1 VVTLPSTL
9 EIVAAGFGILS
20 VFLGTRQIIWSWPT
34 ALVNVSL
41 YAWYFFDQRLY
52 ALMALQG
59 FFASVSIY
67 GWYEWLRG
75 GAGHTALRVSH
86 TPRPLAVGLA
96 AFAASGSVLLVFLLD
111 RYTEDPSPG
120 IDGTLAIVSLGA
132 QWMMARKYLEN
143 WLVWIGVNCVSV
155 PFFFLR
161 ADYATTVQYAV
172 FLGLAI
178 SGYRQWKRSLQ
189 EGHRAAAPVAGTR

>member
-1 VVTLPSTL
+1 MTLPSTL
-9 EIVAAGFGILS
+9 EMVAAGFGILS

-59 FFASVSIY
+59 FFAAVSIY

-75 GAGHTALRVSH
+75 GAGHTVLRVSR
-86 TPRPLAVGLA
+86 TPRPLALALA
-96 AFAASGSVLLVFLLD
+96 AFTVGGSVLLAILLR

-120 IDGTLAIVSLGA
+120 IDGTLAVVSLGA

-143 WLVWIGVNCVSV
+143 WLVWIGVNCLSV

-172 FLGLAI
+172 FLGLAV
-178 SGYRQWKRSLQ
+178 SGYRQWKTSLE
-189 EGHRAAAPVAGTR
+189 EGDRTPAAAAR

>member
-1 VVTLPSTL
+1 VVTLPSTV
-9 EIVAAGFGILS
+9 EMVAAGFGILS
-20 VFLGTRQIIWSWPT
+20 VFLSTRQIIWSWPT

-59 FFASVSIY
+59 FFAAVSVY

-75 GAGHTALRVSH
+75 GAGHTMLRVSR
-86 TPRPLAVGLA
+86 TPRPLALSLAVIAVG
-96 AFAASGSVLLVFLLD
+96 GSVLLAFLLD
-111 RYTEDPSPG
+111 RYTGDPSPG

-172 FLGLAI
+172 FLGLAV

-189 EGHRAAAPVAGTR
+189 EGDLAPSAAAR

>member
-1 VVTLPSTL
+1 
-9 EIVAAGFGILS
+9 
-20 VFLGTRQIIWSWPT
+20 
-34 ALVNVSL
+34 
-41 YAWYFFDQRLY
+41 
-52 ALMALQG
+52 MALQG
-59 FFASVSIY
+59 FFAAVSIY

-75 GAGHTALRVSH
+75 GAGHTMLRVSR
-86 TPRPLAVGLA
+86 TPRPLALGLA
-96 AFAASGSVLLVFLLD
+96 VFAVGGSVLLAFLLD

-120 IDGTLAIVSLGA
+120 IDGTLAVVSLGA

-172 FLGLAI
+172 FLGLAV
-178 SGYRQWKRSLQ
+178 SGYRQWKRSL
-189 EGHRAAAPVAGTR
+189 RAPDRAPVAAAR